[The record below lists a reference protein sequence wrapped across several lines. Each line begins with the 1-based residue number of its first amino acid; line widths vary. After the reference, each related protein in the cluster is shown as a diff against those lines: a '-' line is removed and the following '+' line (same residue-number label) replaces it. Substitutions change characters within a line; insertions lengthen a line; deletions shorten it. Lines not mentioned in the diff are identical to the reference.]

1 MFSRKRLKTDSPV
14 EESVF
19 IGVIRGKIV
28 RVASPLFVP
37 VGLDEGKFFEAG
49 ENLGFKFSVF
59 GELLGEFGFEGGDAR
74 VEFLGG
80 DVFVFDFDVEIL
92 SGGKAVV
99 FFFDF
104 VVRDD
109 DGKIVDSF
117 FVAKR
122 FYDLL
127 NFVGTKAFLFVGA
140 FLVFFSELGGVDKD
154 DGICAAGFIEEE
166 HGDIRSRGCENVGG
180 HGNATVND
188 FFIDEFLQNFLFDSG
203 FGGDEAGGDDDGG
216 FSCGSEGID
225 DVLKEAGVNR
235 HFGFG
240 WIELCRSVG
249 NSRPEA
255 FRLRSEV
262 GARVVEI
269 KFERRI
275 GDDEIELFERRI
287 IGFFVRGIGE
297 RVALADIVDRTG
309 EIVQNQVEAKEL
321 GGF

>member
-49 ENLGFKFSVF
+49 ENLGFEFSAF
-59 GELLGEFGFEGGDAR
+59 GELLGKLGFESRNAR
-74 VEFLGG
+74 VEILGG
-80 DVFVFDFDVEIL
+80 NVFVFDFDVEIL

-104 VVRDD
+104 VVGDD
-109 DGKIVDSF
+109 DGKIVDGF
-117 FVAKR
+117 LVAER
-122 FYDLL
+122 FYNLL
-127 NFVGTKAFLFVGA
+127 NFVPAKAFLFVGT
-140 FLVFFSELGGVDKD
+140 FSVFFAELGGVDED
-154 DGICAAGFIEEE
+154 DGIVRAGFIEEE
-166 HGDIRSRGCENVGG
+166 HGDVCSRGCENVGG

-203 FGGDEAGGDDDGG
+203 FGGDEAGGDNDGG
-216 FSCGSEGID
+216 FPVRCEGID

-240 WIELCRSVG
+240 WIEPCRGVG
-249 NSRPEA
+249 ISKWVMVYLLI
-255 FRLRSEV
+255 FQW
-262 GARVVEI
+262 G
-269 KFERRI
+269 
-275 GDDEIELFERRI
+275 
-287 IGFFVRGIGE
+287 
-297 RVALADIVDRTG
+297 
-309 EIVQNQVEAKEL
+309 
-321 GGF
+321 